1 MIQSDSASRF
11 VFLKRKKKKKFLTK
25 KQTNEKHPQKNKQQQ
40 NLKPQDLEMI
50 FFAHHQIW
58 KLSGSIRLGHE
69 KNK

>member
-11 VFLKRKKKKKFLTK
+11 VFLKRKKKFPDQKANKKHT
-25 KQTNEKHPQKNKQQQ
+25 QKNKQQQ

>member
-1 MIQSDSASRF
+1 MGKEQY
-11 VFLKRKKKKKFLTK
+11 K